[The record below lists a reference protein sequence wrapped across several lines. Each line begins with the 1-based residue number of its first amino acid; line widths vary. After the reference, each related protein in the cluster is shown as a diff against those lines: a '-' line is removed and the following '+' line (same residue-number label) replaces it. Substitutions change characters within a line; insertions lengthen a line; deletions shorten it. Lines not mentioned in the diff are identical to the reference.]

1 MKKALKILAII
12 ATVMVTVLPLAACG
26 DSSKTQSELDL
37 LKETIEELTDRLDD
51 LTTENGELNDRLDDL
66 TTENGELN
74 DRLDDLTTE
83 NGELTD
89 KINGLNVFTSD
100 KAEYAQT
107 ETMTVFFKNIP
118 VLKIRM
124 SFDTACGTPL
134 WSFNCSLYITSLC
147 ADIYAESILGSMLL
161 AWDNGTCVKK
171 PDTSSSVLTQNVE
184 TKEIVNFIHTGDAY
198 DNGTKFDIVICVPGT
213 PFELARFKN
222 VSHTK

>member
-51 LTTENGELNDRLDDL
+51 LTA
-66 TTENGELN
+66 
-74 DRLDDLTTE
+74 E

-89 KINGLNVFTSD
+89 KIEALNVFTSD
-100 KAEYAQT
+100 KAEYGVR
-107 ETMTVFFKNIP
+107 ETMTVYFKNIP
-118 VLKIRM
+118 VLKIKLR
-124 SFDTACGTPL
+124 FDTLGGTALSGGSFACTMT
-134 WSFNCSLYITSLC
+134 ITSLC
-147 ADIYAESILGSMLL
+147 ADIYAESILSTMFLV
-161 AWDNGTCVKK
+161 WDNGSCLRKNATSTTVLKK
-171 PDTSSSVLTQNVE
+171 NEETLTGGYFADTQ
-184 TKEIVNFIHTGDAY
+184 DAY
-198 DNGTKFDIVICVPGT
+198 ANGTKFDVAICVPGT

>member
-51 LTTENGELNDRLDDL
+51 LTA
-66 TTENGELN
+66 ENGELN

-100 KAEYAQT
+100 KAEYEEH
-107 ETMTVFFKNIP
+107 ETMTVYFKNVP
-118 VLKIRM
+118 VLKIRIA
-124 SFDTACGTPL
+124 FTNIYGTAV
-134 WSFNCSLYITSLC
+134 WSGAFNFSVFITALC
-147 ADIYAESILGSMLL
+147 ADIYDESIIGTAFI
-161 AWDNGTCVKK
+161 AWDNGYCLRGSAT
-171 PDTSSSVLTQNVE
+171 PDLIKRNVE
-184 TKEIVNFIHTGDAY
+184 TKASGYFDDTVDAY
-198 DNGTKFDIVICVPGT
+198 KTGTWFDLVICVPGT

-222 VSHTK
+222 ISYHFN